1 MVERLRIQRE
11 RLPWWSSCL
20 DYRLPLLGTWVQSL
34 VGKLRSFMH
43 VVWPKEKKNTKKG
56 SLLFCYIAVLSSE
69 RIFSRNIIDKGLYI
83 EFIEKFWK
91 LLRKNRQPRRKI
103 GKK

>member
-1 MVERLRIQRE
+1 MLKNTKRE
-11 RLPWWSSCL
+11 
-20 DYRLPLLGTWVQSL
+20 TSL
-34 VGKLRSFMH
+34 VVQLFRLQASTAGDMGSIPGWETKILHACR
-43 VVWPKEKKNTKKG
+43 VAKRKKNTKKG

-69 RIFSRNIIDKGLYI
+69 RVFSRNIIDKGLYI

-103 GKK
+103 GKKYR